1 MVRPDYRLIAALIA
15 PLLVW
20 PWVPA
25 WNDEVLEAGLA
36 VAVVSVLSISVL
48 EEVLFRGFLQG
59 WLLGRIRFRQMLF
72 RFSHAN
78 WLTSL
83 AFAAAHVWTHS
94 PMLVPGYFVVGMVL
108 GYFRERYNGILT
120 PVLLHSYY
128 NLGLL
133 FFFIG

>member
-1 MVRPDYRLIAALIA
+1 MKPDYRLIAALIA

-25 WNDEVLEAGLA
+25 WNDELLKAGLFN
-36 VAVVSVLSISVL
+36 AVVFVVSISVL
-48 EEVLFRGFLQG
+48 EEILFRGFLQG
-59 WLLGRIRFRQMLF
+59 WLLGRAQFKQMLIY
-72 RFSHAN
+72 FSRAN

-83 AFAAAHVWTHS
+83 LFASVHIWSHAQI
-94 PMLVPGYFVVGMVL
+94 LVPGYFVVGMLL
-108 GYFRERYNGILT
+108 GYFRERYNGILV

-133 FFFIG
+133 FFALR